1 MNIFARKIAFFY
13 KNREWAE
20 KIFDKILENTDDDCI
35 STAVKR
41 RDDMNIVYKDGT
53 AVRFKPALE
62 NCRGYRHHLIYL
74 EPEVDYLFYECV
86 ARPKLIGR
94 EYGGGQVFV
103 LSDAESL
110 YGGNIDGFCVDARDY
125 FRLYDI
131 RQREME
137 MDDMHW
143 VIAHRSLV
151 ELLVKHIDERIEKE
165 NKIAKTNDETFTQ
178 IKINQMETITE
189 MVNNFIYDDCK

>member
-20 KIFDKILENTDDDCI
+20 KIFNKILENTDDDCI

-41 RDDMNIVYKDGT
+41 RDDMSIVYKDGT

-62 NCRGYRHHLIYL
+62 NCRGFRHHLIYL
-74 EPEVDYLFYECV
+74 EPEVSYDFYECV

-94 EYGGGQVFV
+94 EYGGGQVFI
-103 LSDAESL
+103 LSDAEAL
-110 YGGNIDGFCVDARDY
+110 YRGNIDGFCVDARDY

-143 VIAHRSLV
+143 VIAHKTLV
-151 ELLVKHIDERIEKE
+151 EQLLKHVDKRIE
-165 NKIAKTNDETFTQ
+165 NAATLD
-178 IKINQMETITE
+178 IKR
-189 MVNNFIYDDCK
+189 V